1 MDIIRRNFF
10 KLLQSGALDINNQV
24 EPMSPWKWE
33 QLYKLAL
40 LHGVGAII
48 ADGIK
53 KHENDFFMTLPED
66 LTKKWNKTVADIE
79 KANEETNHTL
89 EQLMAIFNKEQLR
102 PILLKGQYM
111 TDCYPKGN
119 HRTPG
124 DVDIYFPFA
133 PQANKANIW
142 ADNNGIDIDK
152 SEKGITKYSWQ
163 GLSIDHHRQMMTL
176 TNKWLNIKLQ
186 HIIDSEIK
194 CCDSTYYRLGDTKIE
209 VLPPTL
215 DLLMMILRSSR
226 YLLNDG
232 ISLKQIV
239 DTALF
244 LKQKGHLVDYSK
256 LDKWIATLSL
266 EKMASLQVSMLMQLL
281 GMDEEELPFASP
293 YKQGIGDIFNDL
305 FIITGKYADE
315 WYFSQGKNIFV
326 RATNS
331 GAMMWHVK
339 HSASFFKYYPQEAF
353 TNFFSSFAHSLSHIE
368 E

>member
-10 KLLQSGALDINNQV
+10 KLLQSGALGIDNRM

-40 LHGVGAII
+40 LHGVAAII

-53 KHENDFFMTLPED
+53 RHDNDFHMTIPDD
-66 LTKKWNKTVADIE
+66 LKKKWEKTVRDIE
-79 KANEETNHTL
+79 QANEETNRSL
-89 EQLMAIFNKEQLR
+89 GQLMTIFNKNQLR

-111 TDCYPKGN
+111 TECYPDKM

-124 DVDIYFPFA
+124 DADIYFPFA
-133 PQANKANIW
+133 PQAKKANEW
-142 ADNNGIDIDK
+142 AIKNGSDIDK
-152 SEKGITKYSWQ
+152 SEKGIIKYKWQ
-163 GLSIDHHRQMMTL
+163 GMSIDHHHHMMTL

-194 CCDSTYYRLGDTKIE
+194 CCDSTYYHIGDTKVE
-209 VLPPTL
+209 VLSPTL
-215 DLLMMILRSSR
+215 DLLLMILRSSR

-244 LKQKGHLVDYSK
+244 LRHRGHLVDYVK
-256 LDKWIATLSL
+256 LEDWISTLSL
-266 EKMASLQVSMLMQLL
+266 GKMASLQVSMLIQLL
-281 GMDEEELPFASP
+281 GMSEDEFPFARPSS
-293 YKQGIGDIFNDL
+293 QGIGNIFNDL
-305 FIITGKYADE
+305 FIITGKYADD

-331 GAMMWHVK
+331 GAMMWHIK

-353 TNFFSSFAHSLSHIE
+353 TNFFASFAHSLSHIE